1 MLTIRDNADRART
14 IIVIFIIM
22 IVVDALA
29 FATSAWQYVL
39 LQQLKNSYGSVP
51 MSTLQLSDNLQQ
63 IAAIAAILVLLFTII
78 YFIRWFRRGYY
89 NLHNIPGSYPQFSE
103 GWAAGW
109 WFVPFMNL
117 ARPYQVMKE
126 IWDGTQKVITH
137 RLDKAYSSSIIGFW
151 WAAYLVSNIYGN
163 ITFQVAK
170 DATDIDSLI
179 TVRVMDMVG
188 KVISTIAIIITIVMI
203 RRAQYLQQKL
213 YEEALEPGD
222 SVFSIMAEGHEPGAE

>member
-1 MLTIRDNADRART
+1 LELLLPLQCYCLPLFILSVGSGEV
-14 IIVIFIIM
+14 IIIC
-22 IVVDALA
+22 
-29 FATSAWQYVL
+29 
-39 LQQLKNSYGSVP
+39 
-51 MSTLQLSDNLQQ
+51 
-63 IAAIAAILVLLFTII
+63 
-78 YFIRWFRRGYY
+78 
-89 NLHNIPGSYPQFSE
+89 NIPGSYPQFSE

-117 ARPYQVMKE
+117 ARPYQIMKE
-126 IWDGTQKVITH
+126 IWDGTQKVVTH
-137 RLDKAYSSSIIGFW
+137 RLEKNYSSAIVGFW
-151 WAAYLVSNIYGN
+151 WAAYLISNIYGN

-170 DATDIDSLI
+170 DANDIDSLI

-222 SVFSIMAEGHEPGAE
+222 SVFSIMAEGHEPGPGAE